1 MNKKRRIFIGVV
13 SALMVALMLFS
24 LVMSAIPALAVS
36 QSDIDALEE
45 EKERLAEQSAQQQ
58 EVIDQLNASKALFV
72 DRKMALDQQIEL
84 NRQEIAL
91 ITSQIQLYDQLISE
105 KEQELEEALAAETAQ
120 GELLRARMRVMEENG
135 NWSYVAIL
143 FEATSF
149 TDLLSRVADIT
160 DIMHYDQ
167 ELEEQYMSTRADV
180 EAIKEDYET
189 AQAERQEIKKE
200 LESKQARLD
209 AQVEAAYT
217 LLADID
223 SLADDAEAEREAI
236 AEEEKRLEEEIDELV
251 RELWAQEAAASGG
264 GTSGGT
270 SGGGNTSGIGS
281 SNAVDLSSLTWP
293 TPSCSYITSRFGY
306 RTQPTAGAST
316 YHQGLDIGA
325 AAGATIL
332 AAASGTVE
340 IAYYYGGYGNC
351 VLINHG
357 GGVSTLYGHMSSIAV
372 STGQYVSQGQ
382 VIGYVGSTGVSTGPH
397 LHFEV
402 RVNGALVDPAAYF
415 SGLTY
420 SPSA

>member
-1 MNKKRRIFIGVV
+1 
-13 SALMVALMLFS
+13 
-24 LVMSAIPALAVS
+24 
-36 QSDIDALEE
+36 
-45 EKERLAEQSAQQQ
+45 
-58 EVIDQLNASKALFV
+58 
-72 DRKMALDQQIEL
+72 
-84 NRQEIAL
+84 
-91 ITSQIQLYDQLISE
+91 
-105 KEQELEEALAAETAQ
+105 
-120 GELLRARMRVMEENG
+120 MEENG

-382 VIGYVGSTGVSTGPH
+382 VIG
-397 LHFEV
+397 
-402 RVNGALVDPAAYF
+402 
-415 SGLTY
+415 
-420 SPSA
+420 